1 MNICDVL
8 WHLSKRGMSSRK
20 CEHFPLGE
28 SVHTACFKGK
38 TGWKFSLTYV
48 YYNSLTV
55 VVVVDNRVEVV
66 LACVLRVLVDTLLFM
81 GAELR

>member
-1 MNICDVL
+1 M
-8 WHLSKRGMSSRK
+8 
-20 CEHFPLGE
+20 
-28 SVHTACFKGK
+28 
-38 TGWKFSLTYV
+38 TYI
-48 YYNSLTV
+48 YYDSFTV